1 MNFEKKMEERTNSLM
16 ADLTIFRR
24 AEWVATAAQRG
35 CLAGCFD
42 RVSFMQLILDN
53 NYGLPGDIAHSIL
66 LPSVLIALWLR
77 LPM

>member
-1 MNFEKKMEERTNSLM
+1 MT
-16 ADLTIFRR
+16 DLKTVSASRVGGHR
-24 AEWVATAAQRG
+24 AAQRG
-35 CLAGCFD
+35 YFD
-42 RVSFMQLILDN
+42 KGSFMQLVLDN